1 MAADIRTIDAL
12 NHRAAELV
20 GEIAMATRKGWP
32 ASRIGELAEIR
43 REVLDELHG
52 RALAEAAERGEAAA
66 EAYTGEQHPDFH
78 RVDALPK
85 LTQHERE
92 A

>member
-1 MAADIRTIDAL
+1 MPADARSIDAL

-20 GEIAMATRKGWP
+20 EEIAMATRKGRP
-32 ASRIGELAEIR
+32 ATRIGELAEIR
-43 REVLDELHG
+43 QDILDELHG
-52 RALAEAAERGEAAA
+52 RAIEENAERF
-66 EAYTGEQHPDFH
+66 TGEQHPDYH

>member
-1 MAADIRTIDAL
+1 MPDARSIDAL
-12 NHRAAELV
+12 NHRAAEL
-20 GEIAMATRKGWP
+20 GEEIAIATRKGWP
-32 ASRIGELAEIR
+32 AARIGELADIR
-43 REVLDELHG
+43 QAALEELHG
-52 RALAEAAERGEAAA
+52 RAIEENAERF
-66 EAYTGEQHPDFH
+66 TGEQHPDYR